1 MRTQT
6 TANIIKEL
14 TVAVYGVAPDP
25 RLKFVF
31 SQALHGLVRLA
42 KTEQMLEMKR
52 NVEKATGVRQTKVIL
67 RKIGTERNS
76 RQGQLALEN
85 VNGSRPG

>member
-67 RKIGTERNS
+67 RKIRSERNA

-85 VNGSRPG
+85 ANASRAG

>member
-6 TANIIKEL
+6 TASIIKEL
-14 TVAVYGVAPDP
+14 TNAMYGGAPDP

-42 KTEQMLEMKR
+42 KTEQMLEMKK
-52 NVEKATGVRQTKVIL
+52 NVEKAAGVRQTKAIL
-67 RKIGTERNS
+67 RKIGIERNAK
-76 RQGQLALEN
+76 QGQLALEN
-85 VNGSRPG
+85 VNGSRGS